1 LHYSEG
7 LSSIAFMLGPGFLDL
22 PARSAKPRK
31 TGITHV
37 LDRGISL
44 AQAADLLDVNGS
56 YIDVWKFGWGISYLD
71 SQLAAKL
78 KLLARHRV
86 LASPG
91 GTLLEIAWAQGRVP
105 EFLDWARDCGFPCVE
120 ISAGMVP
127 MDDVAK
133 RDLIAAA
140 ADHFIVLAE
149 VGSKDPEV
157 RLTPDQWA
165 QAVSGDLEAGATWVL
180 AEGRASGTAGIYDA
194 SGVVRQEAVAALESV
209 ACPDCVVFE
218 APRENQQ
225 AWFIRRF
232 GPDVNLANVHP
243 ADALGLET
251 LRLSLRAD
259 TYMARVAGPATG
271 RGTRP
276 AAGD

>member
-1 LHYSEG
+1 
-7 LSSIAFMLGPGFLDL
+7 MLGPGFLDL

-44 AQAADLLDVNGS
+44 AQATDLLEVNGS

-120 ISAGMVP
+120 VSAGTVP

-133 RDLIAAA
+133 RDLIAGA

-165 QAVSGDLEAGATWVL
+165 QSVSSDLKAGATWVL
-180 AEGRASGTAGIYDA
+180 AEGRASGTAGIYDT
-194 SGVVRQEAVAALESV
+194 SGAVRQEAVAALETV

-259 TYMARVAGPATG
+259 TYTARAAGPAAR